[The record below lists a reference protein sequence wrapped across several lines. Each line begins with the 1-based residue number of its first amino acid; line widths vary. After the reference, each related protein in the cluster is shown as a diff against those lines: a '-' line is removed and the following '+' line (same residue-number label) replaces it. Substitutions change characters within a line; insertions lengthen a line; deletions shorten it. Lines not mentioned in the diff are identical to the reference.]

1 MMTVKSG
8 AWTLVASRRDPQRA
22 QTQPRQHRGGQKT
35 WKRSRHSS
43 GPSGTS
49 HSRVCGGRG
58 IQCLDFA
65 LGGREAAT
73 EATQTLSANARRRS
87 GKHPSERNPYVS
99 QASACQG
106 QAVDSPGCFFAAAAA
121 TEAEAAVAA
130 APAAPAP
137 AATPLFPKAPPPFFG
152 SRVRGARAVHPR
164 TARAISCPPA
174 GRPLIF
180 GPLIGLWPGLAFL
193 SRRPLFPLSSHP
205 VWGDAAGQLRF
216 SVRPSG
222 AMTKRRRR
230 GRRQAGVVPSSA
242 VLMAMASVRA
252 RVPMQ
257 GMRQSADSEQTR
269 CHECARPASRRHDGE
284 LEQGQCPM
292 GGDA

>member
-1 MMTVKSG
+1 MSVCRTILPPWRQWRKG
-8 AWTLVASRRDPQRA
+8 LEDGRTGGLVGDKRGGRCGQGTWPSSEWQKARRLQA

-174 GRPLIF
+174 DLRASDWALARP
-180 GPLIGLWPGLAFL
+180 GFL
-193 SRRPLFPLSSHP
+193 VSPSSLSSLLAPRLGRCRWAAP
-205 VWGDAAGQLRF
+205 VL
-216 SVRPSG
+216 RPSIWG
-222 AMTKRRRR
+222 HDKAATSRPKTSRSGSIVSRAHGHGQRACQGPNAR
-230 GRRQAGVVPSSA
+230 HAA
-242 VLMAMASVRA
+242 VCGL
-252 RVPMQ
+252 
-257 GMRQSADSEQTR
+257 
-269 CHECARPASRRHDGE
+269 
-284 LEQGQCPM
+284 
-292 GGDA
+292 